1 MGQSQTQ
8 QQQTVPG
15 VKIDVSQIRGT
26 TRFNDL
32 HEDLQKQIE
41 QIDAFVQQ
49 QIAYKEQCDAL
60 MPALGEMVSSIQPDV
75 EFVQSR
81 LETCE
86 VSVDNDSSALSNVK
100 EVVSK
105 DVENARISFRAA
117 ENLKLPQQYHY
128 SGTLYGSSIH
138 RFAVDAISSEP
149 SPMDLLSFF
158 DTSVTSL
165 SSTLQKYQ
173 SNLAEIENH
182 LGVVEANTAM
192 QAQQL
197 MFRRGKEGGA
207 RSRDDQITELANVLR
222 EFEGG
227 ILQVAET
234 VGKVREGVV
243 DVIET
248 DNTRIGYGWR

>member
-1 MGQSQTQ
+1 M
-8 QQQTVPG
+8 PG

-60 MPALGEMVSSIQPDV
+60 MPSLGEMVSSLPPDV
-75 EFVQSR
+75 DYVRNR

-86 VSVDNDSSALSNVK
+86 ISVDNDSSALNKVK

-105 DVENARISFRAA
+105 DVQNARISFRAA
-117 ENLKLPQQYHY
+117 ENLKLPQQYHH
-128 SGTLYGSSIH
+128 SGTLYGSSIN
-138 RFAVDAISSEP
+138 RSSVDAISSEP
-149 SPMDLLSFF
+149 TPMDLLSFF
-158 DTSVTSL
+158 DTSATSL

-173 SNLAEIENH
+173 SNLSEIENH
-182 LGVVEANTAM
+182 LGIVENNTAT

-207 RSRDDQITELANVLR
+207 RSRDDQITELSNVLR

-243 DVIET
+243 DVIEK
-248 DNTRIGYGWR
+248 DNTMQGYGWR